1 MAITVGE
8 ITWLQYL
15 FADLH
20 LHQSKVPVLY
30 CDNNSALHLTVNHV
44 FHARTKHIE
53 IDYYY
58 LRELVARHLLE
69 TRFIPSSE

>member
-15 FADLH
+15 FANLH

-30 CDNNSALHLTVNHV
+30 CDTLHLTVNHV
-44 FHARTKHIE
+44 FHTRTKHIE